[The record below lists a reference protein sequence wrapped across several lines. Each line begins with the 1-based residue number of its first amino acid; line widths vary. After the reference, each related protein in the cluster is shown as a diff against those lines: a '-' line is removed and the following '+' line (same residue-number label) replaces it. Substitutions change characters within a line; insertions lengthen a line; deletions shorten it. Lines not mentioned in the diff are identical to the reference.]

1 MKNDSEKSWRIWKF
15 ENYNYQRGFTDE
27 NSYYLL
33 KRRKNDL
40 ILLATNLK
48 KKIPD
53 SNKAKEENELFL
65 KNKGKKKSNS
75 IKHSEKTDNSDIKS
89 VIVKH
94 IQNLFQNYESL

>member
-1 MKNDSEKSWRIWKF
+1 M
-15 ENYNYQRGFTDE
+15 
-27 NSYYLL
+27 L

-48 KKIPD
+48 KKVPD

-65 KNKGKKKSNS
+65 KNKGQKKSHS

-94 IQNLFQNYESL
+94 IQKLFQNYESL

>member
-1 MKNDSEKSWRIWKF
+1 M
-15 ENYNYQRGFTDE
+15 
-27 NSYYLL
+27 L

-48 KKIPD
+48 KKVPD

-65 KNKGKKKSNS
+65 KNKGKKKSHS

-94 IQNLFQNYESL
+94 IQKLFQNYESL